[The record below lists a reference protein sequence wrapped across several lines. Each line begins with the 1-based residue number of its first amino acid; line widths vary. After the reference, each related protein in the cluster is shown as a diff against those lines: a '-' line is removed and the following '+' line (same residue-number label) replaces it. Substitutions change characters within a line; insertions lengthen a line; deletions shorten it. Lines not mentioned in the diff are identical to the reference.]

1 MGRAMLSKS
10 LIQFSADGWGC
21 VPSLL
26 FYLRP
31 NYAGDNEDDDNL
43 LQKRSPADTATLSAP
58 DPAAGHRQPT
68 PPLETPEC
76 SQASLV
82 GSLLLS
88 IAMGKN
94 PLEEM
99 E

>member
-1 MGRAMLSKS
+1 MMTTS
-10 LIQFSADGWGC
+10 F
-21 VPSLL
+21 
-26 FYLRP
+26 
-31 NYAGDNEDDDNL
+31 
-43 LQKRSPADTATLSAP
+43 KRSPADTATLSAP

-68 PPLETPEC
+68 PPLETPEH